1 MYLHEN
7 KDEFKKLIN
16 ETAHYFE
23 MSEHDVEK
31 DYWCYYCITRLSQID
46 SVVFKGSSLY
56 FSLLENKERYP
67 DDVDIVMLS
76 QVGSTTK
83 ENIAKS
89 RKLFAELFDG
99 IRLSPS
105 LENQAQWSWFFYD
118 SVINKYR
125 NHFVVECFV
134 NSEFNNVDYD
144 SYEISSLIYKYL
156 VANSSF
162 EKCIKYNL
170 EGLKV
175 KGINLQRMFIEKIFT
190 IPYAASE
197 YYKKPSWK
205 KYEIIRDLIIFM
217 KLPQIKLFIENEQ
230 QFVDMCKIKLEEDRI
245 IQQERFGA
253 DINKI
258 QIVDNNFFNT
268 ICDDEHRYEYYK
280 YNEFRRYNKFEEFEE
295 FVKLCDK
302 LLCIFDTYNKELFNS
317 VYSGC

>member
-7 KDEFKKLIN
+7 KDEFKKLIS
-16 ETAHYFE
+16 ETAHYFA
-23 MSEHDVEK
+23 MSEHAVEK
-31 DYWCYYCITRLSQID
+31 DYWCYYCITKLSKID
-46 SVVFKGSSLY
+46 AVVFKGSSLY
-56 FSLLENKERYP
+56 FSVIDNKERYP

-76 QVGSTTK
+76 QGGSTTK
-83 ENIAKS
+83 ENIDKS

-134 NSEFNNVDYD
+134 NSEFNNVEFDY
-144 SYEISSLIYKYL
+144 YEISSLIYKYL
-156 VANSSF
+156 INNSGA
-162 EKCIKYNL
+162 EKCNQYNL
-170 EGLKV
+170 GELRI
-175 KGINLQRMFIEKIFT
+175 KGISLRRMFIEKIFT

-197 YYKKPSWK
+197 YYKKPAWK
-205 KYEIIRDLIIFM
+205 KYEIIRDIIIFM
-217 KLPQIKLFIENEQ
+217 RIPQMKALIENEE
-230 QFVDMCKIKLEEDRI
+230 QFVDMCRVKLEEDRI
-245 IQQERFGA
+245 IQQERFGV

-258 QIVDNNFFNT
+258 QIVDNHFFRI

-280 YNEFRRYNKFEEFEE
+280 YNEFRRYYKIEEFEE

-302 LLCIFDTYNKELFNS
+302 LQYIFHTYHDVLFNR
-317 VYSGC
+317 